1 VQSPQF
7 PDAGGVFLTGRIDR
21 VDHHATSGRYRAL
34 DYKTSSS
41 ADTPTDT
48 HMKIS
53 GGKKARKVEWLD
65 LQLPLYR
72 VLLRSLPA
80 PVDVAPTDLGYIN
93 LGPNFEKSGFSFLE
107 ASEEDLEKAQE
118 LARSIVGEI
127 RAGNFKPSERMPLWA
142 NDPLGPIWG
151 VGMRPSS
158 APAVAGAANEGGAA

>member
-1 VQSPQF
+1 
-7 PDAGGVFLTGRIDR
+7 
-21 VDHHATSGRYRAL
+21 
-34 DYKTSSS
+34 
-41 ADTPTDT
+41 
-48 HMKIS
+48 MKIS

-93 LGPNFEKSGFSFLE
+93 LGPNLEKSGFSFLE
-107 ASEEDLEKAQE
+107 ASEEDLEKAEE